1 LTIQILHHEFLGPIK
16 LSEWGPPMEEVVYV
30 LMAREKDNFKIIYVN
45 ESEKTKE
52 KDFFTKN
59 DNFKCWV
66 SNAGSENNLFLA
78 ILPMWKSNKEEREKI
93 VSKTIMKY
101 NPICNK
107 DNQS

>member
-1 LTIQILHHEFLGPIK
+1 
-16 LSEWGPPMEEVVYV
+16 MEEVVYV
-30 LMAREKDNFKIIYVN
+30 LMAREKDNFKIISVN

-59 DNFKCWV
+59 NNFKCWI
-66 SNAGSENNLFLA
+66 SNAGSENNLYLA
-78 ILPMWKSNKEEREKI
+78 ILPMWKSNKDEREKI

-107 DNQS
+107 NNQS